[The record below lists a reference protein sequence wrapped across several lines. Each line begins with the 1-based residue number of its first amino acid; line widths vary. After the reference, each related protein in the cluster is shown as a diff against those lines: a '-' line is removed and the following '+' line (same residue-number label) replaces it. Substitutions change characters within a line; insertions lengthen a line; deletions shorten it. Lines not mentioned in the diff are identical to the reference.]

1 MLVKCW
7 NNHLPV
13 GSGRRCQKMVRK
25 IRFQFKFHLFF
36 SLWHSVIDSGSVAL
50 QLNHS
55 VLQDYYK
62 AQKFYST
69 TYTKKSRLSFS
80 CNYVSFFVV
89 WTQGLAFSRQVLYLL
104 SHAPS
109 LFFALLIFHPKN
121 KVKFSYLWLPR
132 SWDHRRAPPHPICW
146 LRWGFINV
154 LCGWSS

>member
-89 WTQGLAFSRQVLYLL
+89 WTQGLAFSRQVLYCY
-104 SHAPS
+104 SHTSIP
-109 LFFALLIFHPKN
+109 ALILENHLNFNILQMFQSQLIQN
-121 KVKFSYLWLPR
+121 
-132 SWDHRRAPPHPICW
+132 
-146 LRWGFINV
+146 
-154 LCGWSS
+154 